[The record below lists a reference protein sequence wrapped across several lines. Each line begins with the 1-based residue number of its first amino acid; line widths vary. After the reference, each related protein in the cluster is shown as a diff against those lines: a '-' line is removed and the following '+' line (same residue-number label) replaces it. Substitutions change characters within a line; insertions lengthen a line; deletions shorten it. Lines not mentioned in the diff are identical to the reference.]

1 MGKEKTKLS
10 SSARDR
16 VLETAM
22 KLFYKHGIHTV
33 GIDRI
38 IAEAGVAKM
47 SFYNHFSSK
56 QELILEFLKERDRRF
71 MNWFIEAVEKREA
84 RPEKRIFAVFDVLE
98 DWFHSEDF
106 RGCAFINTTAEVGKR
121 EAPEIAISILHKR
134 NFRNYLE
141 KLALEAGL
149 KNPDKLAERMTMVID
164 GAIIKAQMEN
174 SSKSA
179 SLAKDIFLSLQDS
192 SY

>member
-1 MGKEKTKLS
+1 MKKEKTKGP

-16 VLETAM
+16 VLESAIR
-22 KLFYKHGIHTV
+22 LFYQHGIHIV

-71 MNWFIEAVEKREA
+71 MNWFIEEVEKRA
-84 RPEKRIFAVFDVLE
+84 TKPEERIFALFDVLE
-98 DWFHSEDF
+98 EWFRSEDF
-106 RGCAFINTTAEVGKR
+106 RGCAFINTTAEVGGR
-121 EAPEIAISILHKR
+121 NAPETALSLLHKKK
-134 NFRNYLE
+134 FRDYLE

-149 KNPDKLAERMTMVID
+149 KNPGKLAEQMTMVID
-164 GAIIKAQMEN
+164 GSIVKAQMEN
-174 SSKSA
+174 SSRSA
-179 SLAKDIFLSLQDS
+179 AIAKEIFLRLQS
-192 SY
+192 S